1 MVYVILPLSLLSL
14 STPKYGWDSTSS
26 RNLPLEVK
34 FFDSWFPLKKDAH
47 SITFHGV
54 RKFHL
59 PHGLP
64 FLKTV

>member
-1 MVYVILPLSLLSL
+1 MVYVILVLSI
-14 STPKYGWDSTSS
+14 STPKYGWDSTFS

-34 FFDSWFPLKKDAH
+34 FFYWWFPLKKDAH
-47 SITFHGV
+47 SITFHVV